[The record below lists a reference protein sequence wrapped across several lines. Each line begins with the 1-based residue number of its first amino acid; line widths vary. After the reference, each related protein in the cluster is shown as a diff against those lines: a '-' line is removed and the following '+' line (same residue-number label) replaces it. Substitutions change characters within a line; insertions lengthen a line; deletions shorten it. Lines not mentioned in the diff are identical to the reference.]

1 MLSQSPPTLPQVS
14 PIPSAPPT
22 NPPDGLPEPEI
33 RGTNSLSLSVVIP
46 SYNRLSDLII
56 ATASLYRTGQVLGQA
71 GKLEILVQDDCSDTF
86 DVMEVLPPV
95 FCPAR
100 NAERLGFS
108 GNCNAGAARAKGDIL
123 LFLNQD
129 TKARDGWVM
138 PLLNLFETN
147 PMVGIVGPK
156 LVTIGTRPVNRE
168 ASLTPWVTG
177 DCIQSCGGLYDA
189 RGGPYHRYLG
199 YAADDWRVN
208 VCERISWTTG
218 AALAIRRNL
227 FNACMGFDVAYELG
241 YFEDVDLCQK
251 AKRLGYEVWYQPES
265 VFEHKAGSTG
275 GIPPHVFRQNSL
287 LFHSRWDKVIV
298 PDTTAVMVNY

>member
-1 MLSQSPPTLPQVS
+1 M
-14 PIPSAPPT
+14 
-22 NPPDGLPEPEI
+22 
-33 RGTNSLSLSVVIP
+33 
-46 SYNRLSDLII
+46 
-56 ATASLYRTGQVLGQA
+56 

-100 NAERLGFS
+100 NAERLGFA
-108 GNCNAGAARAKGDIL
+108 GNCNAGATRAKGDIL

-129 TKARDGWVM
+129 TKARDDWVA

-147 PMVGIVGPK
+147 PKVGIVGPK
-156 LVTIGTRPVNRE
+156 LIISNPVIGIVGPAHAPGSGIEIIDT
-168 ASLTPWVTG
+168 
-177 DCIQSCGGLYDA
+177 IQSCGGLYDA
-189 RGGPYHRYLG
+189 HGGPYHRYLG

-208 VCERISWTTG
+208 ICERISWTTG

-227 FNACMGFDVAYELG
+227 FNACMGFDVAYEIG
-241 YFEDVDLCQK
+241 YFEDVDLCEK
-251 AKRLGYEVWYQPES
+251 AKRFGYAVWYQPES

-275 GIPPHVFRQNSL
+275 GIPPHVFKQNSI

>member
-22 NPPDGLPEPEI
+22 SP
-33 RGTNSLSLSVVIP
+33 LSLSVVIP
-46 SYNRLSDLII
+46 IYNRLSDLII

-71 GKLEILVQDDCSDTF
+71 GKLESLVQDDCSDTF
-86 DVMEVLPPV
+86 DVMEGLRPV

-100 NAERLGFS
+100 HDERLGFA

-129 TKARDGWVM
+129 TKARDGWVA

-156 LVTIGTRPVNRE
+156 LITSMTIRATISNQPIPEGPEIDT
-168 ASLTPWVTG
+168 
-177 DCIQSCGGLYDA
+177 IQSCGGLYDA

-208 VCERISWTTG
+208 ICERVSWTTG

-227 FNACMGFDVAYELG
+227 FNACMGFDIAYELG

>member
-1 MLSQSPPTLPQVS
+1 MGQ
-14 PIPSAPPT
+14 
-22 NPPDGLPEPEI
+22 
-33 RGTNSLSLSVVIP
+33 
-46 SYNRLSDLII
+46 
-56 ATASLYRTGQVLGQA
+56 TGR
-71 GKLEILVQDDCSDTF
+71 LEILVQDDCSDTF

-100 NAERLGFS
+100 NAERLGFA

-129 TKARDGWVM
+129 TKARENWAA

-156 LVTIGTRPVNRE
+156 LIFANEYFGQNE
-168 ASLTPWVTG
+168 KINAEFS
-177 DCIQSCGGLYDA
+177 IQSCGGLYDA

-208 VCERISWTTG
+208 ICERISWTTG
-218 AALAIRRNL
+218 AVLTIRRNL

-241 YFEDVDLCQK
+241 YFEDVDLCEK
-251 AKRLGYEVWYQPES
+251 AKRFGYEVWYQPES

-275 GIPPHVFRQNSL
+275 GIPPHIFRQNSI
-287 LFHSRWDKVIV
+287 LFHSRWDKIIV